1 MKAYVLIKTRV
12 GETVDVVRALRK
24 LPGVV
29 SADVTFGP
37 YDAVAVVSADA
48 LDAIGDL
55 VTGTIHST
63 PGVIETLTCLVVD
76 VA

>member
-12 GETVDVVRALRK
+12 GETVDVVRTLRRK
-24 LPGVV
+24 QGVV

-37 YDAVAVVSADA
+37 FDAVAVVSTPS

-55 VTGTIHST
+55 VTNAIHST
-63 PGVIETLTCLVVD
+63 PGVIETLTCLVVE

>member
-12 GETVDVVRALRK
+12 GETVDVVRTLRRK
-24 LPGVV
+24 PGVV

-37 YDAVAVVSADA
+37 YDAVAVVSTAS
-48 LDAIGDL
+48 LDTIGDL
-55 VTGTIHST
+55 VTSTIHST
-63 PGVIETLTCLVVD
+63 PGVLETLTCLVVE